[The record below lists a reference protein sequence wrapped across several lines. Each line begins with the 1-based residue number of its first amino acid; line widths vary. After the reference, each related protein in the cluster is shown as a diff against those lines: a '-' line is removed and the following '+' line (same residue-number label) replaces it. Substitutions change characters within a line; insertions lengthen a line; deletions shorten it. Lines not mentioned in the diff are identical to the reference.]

1 MTMLIM
7 IIITTRTTWNERTT
21 WNTQKRLHPL
31 EAKSKNQT
39 QRMEL
44 KHRGVTNEI
53 KLFSAISATRERWF
67 VWHGNFILFE
77 EPNPSGSRPSDLIGL
92 EEQHMK
98 PHPPQHTRKGKEKA
112 QRRARPPG
120 GSTEPLGGGREKRRR
135 KKPKQQRRGGGRGG
149 SKIPR
154 SDTDEP
160 DVTSCT
166 TRQERERWFTT
177 FSPPNRSASTCRG
190 AHFE

>member
-1 MTMLIM
+1 MSEEAGEQFVTMLIM

-98 PHPPQHTRKGKEKA
+98 PHPPNTQG
-112 QRRARPPG
+112 RARRKHRGEEGNPEEAKSHP
-120 GSTEPLGGGREKRRR
+120 EEAERRRR
-135 KKPKQQRRGGGRGG
+135 KRTETAEERRTEGWLPGGGTAGAPLRRGQ
-149 SKIPR
+149 P
-154 SDTDEP
+154 
-160 DVTSCT
+160 
-166 TRQERERWFTT
+166 
-177 FSPPNRSASTCRG
+177 
-190 AHFE
+190 

>member
-1 MTMLIM
+1 MSEEAGEQFVTMLIM

-44 KHRGVTNEI
+44 KHRGVTDEM
-53 KLFSAISATRERWF
+53 KLNTAISVTRERWF

-135 KKPKQQRRGGGRGG
+135 KKPKQQRRGEGRSGGTAGAPLRRGQ
-149 SKIPR
+149 P
-154 SDTDEP
+154 
-160 DVTSCT
+160 
-166 TRQERERWFTT
+166 
-177 FSPPNRSASTCRG
+177 
-190 AHFE
+190 

>member
-1 MTMLIM
+1 MSEEAGEQFVTMLIM

-67 VWHGNFILFE
+67 V
-77 EPNPSGSRPSDLIGL
+77 
-92 EEQHMK
+92 
-98 PHPPQHTRKGKEKA
+98 
-112 QRRARPPG
+112 
-120 GSTEPLGGGREKRRR
+120 
-135 KKPKQQRRGGGRGG
+135 

-160 DVTSCT
+160 GVTSCT